1 MRRLLAPLALLLVTS
16 GCASSLIDR
25 DPSCLG
31 GDIFQKETAYLEY
44 RNSGLAGGEKEVRA
58 LYCLGLIYSL
68 PRGGLYDQEKA
79 VTALESV
86 VDLDPGGARAQHA
99 GLLLDQWR
107 ERDRLAIELERLSRH
122 NDFLLGQIAKIDDD
136 AERAKA
142 NVADREEQIEEL
154 GTEISRIRQEIAELG
169 TELEAREVELERIKK
184 IDLEPPP

>member
-1 MRRLLAPLALLLVTS
+1 MRRLLTPLALLTVAG

-31 GDIFQKETAYLEY
+31 GDIRQKETAYLEY
-44 RNSGLAGGEKEVRA
+44 RNSGGAGGEKEVRA

-99 GLLLDQWR
+99 SLLLGHWR
-107 ERDRLAIELERLSRH
+107 ERDRLSVELDRLNKH
-122 NDFLLGQIAKIDDD
+122 NDFLMSQIAKIDED

-142 NVADREEQIEEL
+142 DVADREAQIEEL
-154 GTEISRIRQEIAELG
+154 GLEIGGIQREI
-169 TELEAREVELERIKK
+169 VELETELAAREDELQRIKK